1 MTCLLLLLQDGTF
14 LVRDCSTKSKAEP
27 YVLVVFCGNKVYNVK
42 IRFLERNQQF
52 ALGTGLRGDKVGVTQ
67 LLAFPSRV
75 WRVLEPCL
83 HIKVTTK

>member
-1 MTCLLLLLQDGTF
+1 
-14 LVRDCSTKSKAEP
+14 
-27 YVLVVFCGNKVYNVK
+27 
-42 IRFLERNQQF
+42 
-52 ALGTGLRGDKVGVTQ
+52 VGVTQ